1 VDYHQGGYAVA
12 NDSIDKSG
20 LDEAE
25 NSRREFLKAAGKLAV
40 YTPPVLMVLMRP
52 TPNAIAQSAGQVH
65 ETDTSDH
72 QEPTQTYSGDKNGSL
87 VGTASEDSSSQ
98 RDFWIWR

>member
-1 VDYHQGGYAVA
+1 MA

-20 LDEAE
+20 LDETD
-25 NSRREFLKAAGKLAV
+25 NSRREFIKAAGKLAI

-52 TPNAIAQSAGQVH
+52 TPDAIAQSAGQVH

-72 QEPTQTYSGDKNGSL
+72 QEPTQTYSGDKNGSP
-87 VGTASEDSSSQ
+87 VGTASEDESSQ
-98 RDFWIWR
+98 RDFRIWR